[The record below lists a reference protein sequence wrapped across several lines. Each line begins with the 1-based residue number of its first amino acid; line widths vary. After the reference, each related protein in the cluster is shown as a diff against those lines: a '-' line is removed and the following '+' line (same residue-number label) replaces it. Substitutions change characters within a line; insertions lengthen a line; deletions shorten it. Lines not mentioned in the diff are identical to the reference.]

1 MKLRDH
7 PLVSC
12 VGMRNWPPAWLWRGD
27 SEDTRPNGEVGFLT
41 DVILSNIN
49 PPNTCFLVM
58 QNMGAEYIG
67 CLSFEDSSFCRE
79 IYRVLSG
86 YCGSPID
93 EIGDIDIS
101 FALNGGSP

>member
-12 VGMRNWPPAWLWRGD
+12 VGMRNWPPTWLWRGG

-41 DVILSNIN
+41 DVILSNID
-49 PPNTCFLVM
+49 PPTTCFLIM
-58 QNMGAEYIG
+58 QHMGAEYIG
-67 CLSFEDSSFCRE
+67 CLSFEDSAFCRE

-86 YCGSPID
+86 YCGNPID

>member
-12 VGMRNWPPAWLWRGD
+12 VGATGLRHGFGEVVARIA
-27 SEDTRPNGEVGFLT
+27 RRNGEVGFLT
-41 DVILSNIN
+41 DVILSNID

-58 QNMGAEYIG
+58 QHMGAEYIG
-67 CLSFEDSSFCRE
+67 CLSFEDSAFCRE

-101 FALNGGSP
+101 FALNGGSS